1 MFGNQRCGCGLDVGE
16 VMSLMSAD
24 IGKFK
29 RKEENVHTDNSS
41 ISDDKQTLKEEGGYL
56 LKSQLMLTE
65 TCRSV
70 I

>member
-1 MFGNQRCGCGLDVGE
+1 
-16 VMSLMSAD
+16 MSLMSAD
-24 IGKFK
+24 LGKFK

-41 ISDDKQTLKEEGGYL
+41 ISDDKQTLKEKGGYL
-56 LKSQLMLTE
+56 LKSQLMLTG

>member
-1 MFGNQRCGCGLDVGE
+1 
-16 VMSLMSAD
+16 MSLMSAD

-29 RKEENVHTDNSS
+29 RKEENVHTDNGP
-41 ISDDKQTLKEEGGYL
+41 ISDDKQTLKEKGDDL
-56 LKSQLMLTE
+56 LKSQLMLTG